1 MASKYIHVEYAIIES
16 HLNVLFWYLN
26 FKTNVLSNE
35 DIDRYISSLCQVR
48 KRNRRGADIDVS
60 SYWKNIFLILKTESM
75 TQRIDHRVWMTFV
88 SELHYSAKDNPSL
101 WSLIT
106 DATKI
111 ILDSCALLGEKHATI
126 GLQASFLTEDS
137 ELASVIIQRV
147 ADESISRNNCC
158 TPVSLKAMKNA
169 LKTCLVTSDAKSAR
183 SIRSSFNQMKD
194 LFSISSPFEIARLV
208 LLCHC
213 KVGDAEHVQR
223 DLRLM
228 ADQDMNPGEEL
239 YSSVLHSLA
248 GMGRYQEMEELFQ
261 SMLTN
266 EANDIKLGALSFDA
280 ILLARKN
287 LRSWDSIISI
297 FDEMKQRG
305 ITPSSRTIECV
316 LVAYDEKGGGES
328 SVFLALDYF
337 LQCNAQFDES
347 AFLSASK
354 ILYKEVDSNL
364 EGFRQSIR
372 DIGEQNP
379 NLRFASI
386 NLMRSLRDAEMES
399 RKSRNNRKSQY
410 ENEIRQQK
418 AWRIAV
424 LYLMEFLKELKEHK
438 HDIS

>member
-1 MASKYIHVEYAIIES
+1 
-16 HLNVLFWYLN
+16 
-26 FKTNVLSNE
+26 
-35 DIDRYISSLCQVR
+35 
-48 KRNRRGADIDVS
+48 
-60 SYWKNIFLILKTESM
+60 
-75 TQRIDHRVWMTFV
+75 
-88 SELHYSAKDNPSL
+88 
-101 WSLIT
+101 
-106 DATKI
+106 
-111 ILDSCALLGEKHATI
+111 
-126 GLQASFLTEDS
+126 
-137 ELASVIIQRV
+137 
-147 ADESISRNNCC
+147 
-158 TPVSLKAMKNA
+158 
-169 LKTCLVTSDAKSAR
+169 
-183 SIRSSFNQMKD
+183 
-194 LFSISSPFEIARLV
+194 
-208 LLCHC
+208 
-213 KVGDAEHVQR
+213 
-223 DLRLM
+223 
-228 ADQDMNPGEEL
+228 
-239 YSSVLHSLA
+239 
-248 GMGRYQEMEELFQ
+248 
-261 SMLTN
+261 
-266 EANDIKLGALSFDA
+266 
-280 ILLARKN
+280 
-287 LRSWDSIISI
+287 
-297 FDEMKQRG
+297 MKQRG